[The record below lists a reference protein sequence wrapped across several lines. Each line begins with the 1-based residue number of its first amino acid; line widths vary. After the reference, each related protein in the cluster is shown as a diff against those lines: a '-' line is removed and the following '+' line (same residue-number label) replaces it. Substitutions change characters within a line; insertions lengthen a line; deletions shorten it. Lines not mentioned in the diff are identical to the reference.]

1 MDFLYDHKNGQHARQ
16 YFDVTGIEK
25 RHRLLLEELADTLR
39 QVGNIANLHYN
50 EQIIYYNMSMSYSID
65 ARQMALQYHKNGHTL
80 EETSKELK
88 VGISTLTRWK
98 KQLSTTGSLA
108 KAPLER
114 QPRKFVDDE
123 LRAYM
128 QENPF
133 ATLKQIAEEF
143 GGSITGAFDAL
154 RRLNITLK
162 KGLLPTRRGMRKSG
176 RNSANNRFQ

>member
-1 MDFLYDHKNGQHARQ
+1 MGMA
-16 YFDVTGIEK
+16 
-25 RHRLLLEELADTLR
+25 
-39 QVGNIANLHYN
+39 
-50 EQIIYYNMSMSYSID
+50 YSTD
-65 ARQMALQYHKNGHTL
+65 AREMALNYHRNGHTL

-88 VGISTLTRWK
+88 VGTATLTRWK
-98 KQLSTTGSLA
+98 KQLSETGRLE

-114 QPRKFVDDE
+114 QPRKFHDDE

-154 RRLNITLK
+154 KRLNITLK
-162 KGLLPTRRGMRKSG
+162 KGLVRTQNEMRKSE
-176 RNSANNRFQ
+176 RNSVNNLSR

>member
-1 MDFLYDHKNGQHARQ
+1 MRCEGGRRATAKPSGRSRRSDILPRN
-16 YFDVTGIEK
+16 T
-25 RHRLLLEELADTLR
+25 
-39 QVGNIANLHYN
+39 IANSLYN

-65 ARQMALQYHKNGHTL
+65 ARQIALQYHKNGHTL

-98 KQLSTTGSLA
+98 KQLSTTGRLA